1 MPGVSA
7 FPLLS
12 LAHLTVLPAGPLEL
26 FDAAASPGFNAIGLG
41 IQPPLPTDTITP
53 VVGNLPLVR
62 EIKSRL
68 SQTGISIVD
77 VEAFWL
83 MPHTS
88 VEGLRPAMET
98 AVELGARHVLIVGND
113 PDRAR
118 VTDRFAALCG
128 MCAEFA
134 LRPMLEFIPYTY
146 IRSLPE
152 AHAFLAASGAVNSG
166 ILIDALHLSR
176 SGGSPAD
183 IPQYPADLFSYV
195 HLCDAPATPP
205 AAEELRGEARG
216 NRLDPGE
223 GELWLKEFI
232 KALPAGTP
240 VAVEIPSTRHAYLA
254 PAARAKLTIK
264 LTRELYRSLDDV

>member
-1 MPGVSA
+1 M
-7 FPLLS
+7 S

-26 FDAAASPGFNAIGLG
+26 IDAAASAGFDAIGLR

-53 VVGNLPLVR
+53 VVGNLPLLR

-88 VEGLRPAMET
+88 VEGLRPAMEI

-118 VTDRFAALCG
+118 VIDRFAALCG

-134 LRPMLEFIPYTY
+134 LRPMLEFIPYTF

-216 NRLDPGE
+216 NRLVSRRRRVVAQGVHQGASGGHAGCRRDTFGAACPPLAGGPG
-223 GELWLKEFI
+223 
-232 KALPAGTP
+232 
-240 VAVEIPSTRHAYLA
+240 
-254 PAARAKLTIK
+254 RADHQVDERIVPKP
-264 LTRELYRSLDDV
+264 R